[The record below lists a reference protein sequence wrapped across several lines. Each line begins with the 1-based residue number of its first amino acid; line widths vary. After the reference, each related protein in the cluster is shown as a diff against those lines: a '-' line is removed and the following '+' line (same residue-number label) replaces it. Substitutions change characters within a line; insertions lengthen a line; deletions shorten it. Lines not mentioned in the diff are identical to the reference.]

1 MTKRCPHCDGEIMP
15 SVVKCR
21 HCGKNVKDAPE
32 GSASGAPDV
41 TFEPSAVAAP
51 PAAAPAEA
59 SPGQAATGTT
69 TAVASPPA
77 QPQETK
83 IMIED
88 PPPPAGI
95 SFTPAVSKVASTGGD
110 DSSEESGATGASASE
125 PVSEPA
131 PPPTA
136 SPSAEPTATPSA
148 EPPAAPEPAA
158 TTAAGDVQDW
168 GPPTDPGKLD
178 AYWQEKVVPPE
189 ATNVSG
195 SPNKP
200 RKESAGLL
208 GNVSIL
214 FVLIGGLIAA
224 VTSMQGWVQ
233 LEVSGIKGI
242 EDSTELISGT
252 ARWEG
257 RLTMALAVVCV
268 VAAFLAFSRRD
279 SAPLKGMVVPALGI
293 LATVGYTLANLT
305 TEFTDDFVTGG
316 TIKGMSEQAARGQ
329 VQTWIDSGQLTLT
342 TQYALYLLAGAGIV
356 VLVGAILAFL
366 ARKPV
371 TRGVV
376 VSRSGSRLN

>member
-1 MTKRCPHCDGEIMP
+1 MP

-32 GSASGAPDV
+32 GPASGAP
-41 TFEPSAVAAP
+41 FEPSAVAAP

-59 SPGQAATGTT
+59 SPAQAATGTT

-77 QPQETK
+77 QSQETK

-95 SFTPAVSKVASTGGD
+95 SFTPAVAKVASTGGD
-110 DSSEESGATGASASE
+110 DSSEETGATGGSASE

-131 PPPTA
+131 PP
-136 SPSAEPTATPSA
+136 PTATPSA

-158 TTAAGDVQDW
+158 TPAADVQDW

-195 SPNKP
+195 SRNEP

-224 VTSMQGWVQ
+224 VTSLQGWVQ

-252 ARWEG
+252 TRWEG
-257 RLTMALAVVCV
+257 RLTAALAVVCV
-268 VAAFLAFSRRD
+268 VTAFLAFSRRD

-376 VSRSGSRLN
+376 VTHSGSRLN

>member
-1 MTKRCPHCDGEIMP
+1 VTKKCPHCDGEIMP

-21 HCGKNVKDAPE
+21 HCGRNVKDAPE
-32 GSASGAPDV
+32 DSASGAPEV
-41 TFEPSAVAAP
+41 TFEPAAVGAP
-51 PAAAPAEA
+51 PAAPPEAAPSQTAI
-59 SPGQAATGTT
+59 GTA

-77 QPQETK
+77 QPQETR
-83 IMIED
+83 ITIED

-95 SFTPAVSKVASTGGD
+95 SFTPAVAKVAPTGG
-110 DSSEESGATGASASE
+110 EESPSDAEATDASASKAA
-125 PVSEPA
+125 SQPA
-131 PPPTA
+131 PP
-136 SPSAEPTATPSA
+136 PTATPSA
-148 EPPAAPEPAA
+148 EPPAKPEPEDAA
-158 TTAAGDVQDW
+158 PAGNVQDW

-178 AYWQEKVVPPE
+178 PYWQEKVVPPD
-189 ATNVSG
+189 AGDVSG
-195 SPNKP
+195 SPAKP

-214 FVLIGGLIAA
+214 FVLLGGVIAA

-242 EDSTELISGT
+242 EDSTELIAGT
-252 ARWEG
+252 TRWEG

-268 VAAFLAFSRRD
+268 VAALLAFSRRD

-293 LATVGYTLANLT
+293 LVTVGYTLANLT

-329 VQTWIDSGQLTLT
+329 VTTWIDTGQLTLT
-342 TQYALYLLAGAGIV
+342 TQYALYLLAGAGLVI
-356 VLVGAILAFL
+356 LVGAILAFL

-376 VSRSGSRLN
+376 VTHSGSRLN